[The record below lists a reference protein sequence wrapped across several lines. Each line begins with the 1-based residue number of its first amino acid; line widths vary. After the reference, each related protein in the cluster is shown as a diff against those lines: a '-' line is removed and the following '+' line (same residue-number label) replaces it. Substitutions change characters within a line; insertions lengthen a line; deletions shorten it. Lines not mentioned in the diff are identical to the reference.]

1 MRAKTRIEGSNPSV
15 SAKALKPLIHKGA
28 FLRLRCAG
36 RMRRRAPV
44 HVPILA
50 AGADPVGPKLPPGDP
65 MRHDL
70 KVPFAEKD
78 QAKKLG
84 ARWDAARKRWY
95 IDGGLDPAVFARWQP
110 APHDASAAA
119 APAPASRR
127 AAPASAEAKV
137 QVGSRFVVL
146 PRVCDCLPWEDCDA
160 CRLQAW
166 PK

>member
-1 MRAKTRIEGSNPSV
+1 MAFSIAFKIVSNLRMQVV
-15 SAKALKPLIHKGA
+15 SAT
-28 FLRLRCAG
+28 FAG
-36 RMRRRAPV
+36 
-44 HVPILA
+44 
-50 AGADPVGPKLPPGDP
+50 LP
-65 MRHDL
+65 
-70 KVPFAEKD
+70 
-78 QAKKLG
+78 
-84 ARWDAARKRWY
+84 AARKRWY

-127 AAPASAEAKV
+127 AASASAEAKV
-137 QVGSRFVVL
+137 QVGSRYVAL

>member
-1 MRAKTRIEGSNPSV
+1 MRY
-15 SAKALKPLIHKGA
+15 
-28 FLRLRCAG
+28 
-36 RMRRRAPV
+36 
-44 HVPILA
+44 
-50 AGADPVGPKLPPGDP
+50 
-65 MRHDL
+65 DL

-127 AAPASAEAKV
+127 AASASAEAKV
-137 QVGSRFVVL
+137 QVGSRYVAL

>member
-36 RMRRRAPV
+36 GRPFPFPSSLPGPTLSA
-44 HVPILA
+44 
-50 AGADPVGPKLPPGDP
+50 PKLPPGDP

-95 IDGGLDPAVFARWQP
+95 IDGSLDPAVFARWQP

-127 AAPASAEAKV
+127 AASASAEAKV
-137 QVGSRFVVL
+137 QVGSRYVAL

>member
-1 MRAKTRIEGSNPSV
+1 
-15 SAKALKPLIHKGA
+15 
-28 FLRLRCAG
+28 
-36 RMRRRAPV
+36 
-44 HVPILA
+44 
-50 AGADPVGPKLPPGDP
+50 

-95 IDGGLDPAVFARWQP
+95 IDGGLDPADVREVAAGAARRV
-110 APHDASAAA
+110 APQCRPSVQARRAGWPRARCRWAAA
-119 APAPASRR
+119 SW
-127 AAPASAEAKV
+127 
-137 QVGSRFVVL
+137 L
-146 PRVCDCLPWEDCDA
+146 PRVCDCLPWDDCDA

>member
-1 MRAKTRIEGSNPSV
+1 
-15 SAKALKPLIHKGA
+15 
-28 FLRLRCAG
+28 
-36 RMRRRAPV
+36 
-44 HVPILA
+44 
-50 AGADPVGPKLPPGDP
+50 

-95 IDGGLDPAVFARWQP
+95 IDGELDPADFAKWQP
-110 APHDASAAA
+110 MLHDASAAA
-119 APAPASRR
+119 APVAVSGR
-127 AAPASAEAKV
+127 AAPASVEAKV
-137 QVGSRFVVL
+137 QVGSRFVQL

-160 CRLQAW
+160 CRAQAW